1 MTGVVR
7 GASAAVRGANAAGRG
22 ENVAVRGENV
32 AVREAN
38 VAARGA
44 SAAAIDERSVKTEA
58 AVAGWQSEGTV
69 ASRESRPATPEPLQ
83 EAARNKWRLSA
94 ATGGPGDATKN
105 D

>member
-7 GASAAVRGANAAGRG
+7 GASAAVRGANAAG
-22 ENVAVRGENV
+22 RGENV